1 MLIHSIRNSF
11 VVVALA
17 ASALA
22 SHPVAAQPAAQPTAP
37 RPPVESFFQNF
48 STSGG
53 VLSPNGKRV
62 ALRVTGKS
70 GRVQLVIVDAEK
82 RTAKPIVSYDT
93 VDVAAFSWVNDKRLV
108 FSVGDR
114 ETASGDRLTGPGLFA
129 VDADGGE
136 IRQLADVD
144 RYPERGVGGRTLLDF
159 NTRFEAATRDRN
171 SDDIFVT
178 QPKFD
183 NKREFE
189 AVNLLRVNTRTG
201 AAQTVTRPGRTYKW
215 LIDANDVPRVA
226 VTREGAKVTVHYLE
240 AEGKWTALTTFDM
253 FDGAQG
259 FDPFEIGPD
268 GTLYVRAQQGGGT
281 SAIYRFDIAKK
292 AIDPEP
298 VISVK
303 GYDFSGRLIMDKTR
317 LLGIYH
323 VGDAAGTVWLDP
335 AIKKLQA
342 SIDTLLPA
350 TNNILSVPLHAGS
363 PYALVYAFS
372 DVDPGTSLLFNQQTS
387 QFTVLGKSQPGID
400 PKQMAQRDLVR
411 YKARD
416 GLEIPAWLTLPRDAK
431 GRKVP
436 LVVLVHGGPWVRG
449 GVWNWNAE
457 SEFLASRGYAV
468 LEPEFR
474 GSAGYGFAHFAAGW
488 KQWGLAMQ
496 NDIAD
501 GARWAVDK
509 GLVDGGRICIAGAS
523 YGGYS
528 ALMGLVNDPSL
539 YRCGIAWAG
548 VSDIDLMYTI
558 SWSAMSADY
567 KQFGMPVLIGDQQKD
582 AEQLKATSPLQQAAR
597 IKQPLLLAHG
607 GADRVVPIDH
617 GVKMRDAVRKTNPNV
632 EWVEYTE
639 EGHGWSLVKNRVDFW
654 TRVEKF
660 LDRNIGEK

>member
-1 MLIHSIRNSF
+1 M
-11 VVVALA
+11 
-17 ASALA
+17 
-22 SHPVAAQPAAQPTAP
+22 
-37 RPPVESFFQNF
+37 
-48 STSGG
+48 
-53 VLSPNGKRV
+53 
-62 ALRVTGKS
+62 
-70 GRVQLVIVDAEK
+70 
-82 RTAKPIVSYDT
+82 
-93 VDVAAFSWVNDKRLV
+93 
-108 FSVGDR
+108 DR
-114 ETASGDRLTGPGLFA
+114 F
-129 VDADGGE
+129 
-136 IRQLADVD
+136 
-144 RYPERGVGGRTLLDF
+144 PERGVGGRVLLEF
-159 NTRFEAATRDRN
+159 NTRFEAATRDRA

-201 AAQTVTRPGRTYKW
+201 SAQTVTRPGRTYKW

-240 AEGKWTALTTFDM
+240 AEGKWTALTAFDM
-253 FDGAQG
+253 FDGSAG
-259 FDPFEIGPD
+259 IDPFEIGPD
-268 GTLYVRAQQGGGT
+268 GTLYVRAQHGGGT
-281 SAIYRFDIAKK
+281 SAIYRFDMAKK
-292 AIDPEP
+292 AVDPEP

-303 GYDFSGRLIMDKTR
+303 GYDFAGRLIMDKTR

-335 AIKKLQA
+335 GIKKLQA
-342 SIDTLLPA
+342 TIDALLPA
-350 TNNILSVPLHAGS
+350 TNNILTVPLRAES
-363 PYALVYAFS
+363 PYVLVNAFS
-372 DVDPGTSLLFNQQTS
+372 DVDPGTSLLFNQQTG
-387 QFTVLGKSQPGID
+387 QFTVLGKSQPGIE

-416 GLEIPAWLTLPRDAK
+416 GREIPAWLTLPRDAK
-431 GRKVP
+431 GRKAP
-436 LVVLVHGGPWVRG
+436 LVMLVHGGPWVRG
-449 GVWNWNAE
+449 GVWNWSAE
-457 SEFLASRGYAV
+457 SQFLASRGYAV

-474 GSAGYGFAHFAAGW
+474 GSAGYGYDHFAAGW

-509 GLVDGGRICIAGAS
+509 GLADGGRICIAGAS

-539 YRCGIAWAG
+539 YRCGIAWAA

-558 SWSAMSADY
+558 TWSGVSAEY
-567 KQFGMPVLIGDQQKD
+567 KEIGMPVLIGDPQKD
-582 AEQLKATSPLQQAAR
+582 ADQLKATSPLQQAAR

-617 GVKMRDAVRKTNPNV
+617 GVKLRDAVRKTNPNV

-639 EGHGWSLVKNRVDFW
+639 EGHGFSLVKNRVDFW

-660 LDRNIGEK
+660 LERNIGAK